1 MIDSDQ
7 LKESAEDL
15 KKQRV
20 SIEQQIL
27 KMQKDTVTENVNY
40 PNHNEI
46 DKFCSM
52 VNKVIKNLRFEA
64 KQSIVRK
71 IVDMIV
77 GTQLDIKV
85 YGHLPINTGIIAT
98 IQKGGIQYV
107 KFETESRH
115 HRPSQCR
122 EVNVI

>member
-52 VNKVIKNLRFEA
+52 VNNVIKNLRFEA

-85 YGHLPINTGIIAT
+85 YGHLPINTSIIAT
-98 IQKGGIQYV
+98 IQKGDIQYV
-107 KFETESRH
+107 KFESISRY
-115 HRPSQCR
+115 RRASER
-122 EVNVI
+122 GEV